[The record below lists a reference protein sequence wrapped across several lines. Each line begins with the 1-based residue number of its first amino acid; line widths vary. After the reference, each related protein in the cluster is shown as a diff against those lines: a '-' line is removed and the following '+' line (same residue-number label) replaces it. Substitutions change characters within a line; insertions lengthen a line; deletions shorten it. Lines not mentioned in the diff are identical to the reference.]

1 MDETIFNNAIASLPQ
16 TFREGPAPRA
26 ALLLG
31 SGWNR
36 AADSLTALETIPYS
50 EIPGFGAATVTGH
63 DGRLVLAEAPG
74 GGRVLVFCG
83 RRHWY
88 EGCEWEAVVMPAVLA
103 RRLGAPVLLVTNA
116 AGAIRTSLA
125 PGDVVLLSD
134 HLRLSPLTPLRGPHN
149 PAFGPRFPDQSRVY
163 DPELG
168 ETLRAAAARQNLTLS
183 DGVYA
188 LACGPAFETPAEIR
202 AYGILGADVVG
213 MSTVPEAMVASAMG
227 VRVAGLSF
235 VSNMAAGI
243 SSRRLDGNDVVD
255 CAARHAPRLARLVLD
270 FLELLPAAQ

>member
-1 MDETIFNNAIASLPQ
+1 MDDNLFRSAIESLPPI
-16 TFREGPAPRA
+16 FREGPPPQAS
-26 ALLLG
+26 LLLG

-36 AADSLTALETIPYS
+36 AADSLRALATVPYS
-50 EIPGFGAATVTGH
+50 EISGFGAATVTGH

-88 EGCEWEAVVMPAVLA
+88 EGCEWEAVVMPAVLSK
-103 RRLGAPVLLVTNA
+103 RLGAPVFLVTNA
-116 AGAIRTSLA
+116 AGGIRKSLK
-125 PGDVVLLSD
+125 PGDVVLLRD

-149 PAFGPRFPDQSRVY
+149 PAFGPRFPDQSCVY
-163 DPELG
+163 DPALG
-168 ETLRAAAARQNLTLS
+168 VILRSAAARQGLDLT

-202 AYGILGADVVG
+202 AYGLLGADVVG

-227 VRVAGLSF
+227 LRVAGLSF

-243 SSRRLDGNDVVD
+243 STSRLDGDDVVD
-255 CAARHAPRLARLVLD
+255 CAARHAPRLSRLVLD
-270 FLELLPAAQ
+270 FLDLLKA